1 MHLDHG
7 WSALRSLDMLSST
20 TSMSIEVLLEC
31 GLSPSPA
38 LRNEVL
44 LKKRKE
50 ELEGAVKRRWM
61 DELRGFSES
70 GRLVVR
76 F

>member
-1 MHLDHG
+1 
-7 WSALRSLDMLSST
+7 
-20 TSMSIEVLLEC
+20 MSIEVLLEC

-38 LRNEVL
+38 LRNEVV

-61 DELRGFSES
+61 EELRGFRER